1 MKKELTPQ
9 DMGRLSIKKQ
19 KSNPNYLKVRQRVLK
34 KANDVRTRLAIKRA
48 INYLRKN
55 GFKVVGMII
64 SK

>member
-1 MKKELTPQ
+1 
-9 DMGRLSIKKQ
+9 MGRLSIKKQ